1 MTSPVVASLLS
12 LTLKISTGPLSV
24 PLKTSLHLSYSF
36 RHRPKFLPPHFLW
49 WFVLNSS
56 YLLIAH
62 GSPSLSYSNNIVDL
76 WMYGSS
82 SPPNCF
88 QGCAQLG
95 AFTWGGPFFT
105 LCFLSFSW
113 FFFSYYNS
121 EHFAFQSFP
130 QTVLCPLPLLSYS
143 LFNAF
148 VTRLASSSPFW
159 QILKDVPVVKK
170 TKSLLM
176 TTALQTGADLHDH
189 STYLQAFHDR
199 IEETSMSLPLTY
211 SPV

>member
-105 LCFLSFSW
+105 LCFLSFSC
-113 FFFSYYNS
+113 FFFLTITLNI
-121 EHFAFQSFP
+121 
-130 QTVLCPLPLLSYS
+130 LLSNPFHK
-143 LFNAF
+143 LCF
-148 VTRLASSSPFW
+148 VLSHFFLIPYLMPLSP
-159 QILKDVPVVKK
+159 
-170 TKSLLM
+170 
-176 TTALQTGADLHDH
+176 G
-189 STYLQAFHDR
+189 
-199 IEETSMSLPLTY
+199 
-211 SPV
+211 